1 MAFKK
6 TPSKIRYYFLW
17 LLDTSTFDQHMLF
30 FSEFSLS
37 WYSTLKSA
45 SSRWLRLPA
54 PLQNSLEHLGY
65 YEGMISDT
73 LCAQYQQKMEWF
85 EGPTLV
91 DLAYGRKQAIWLD
104 DAFPPLKQ
112 ILFCFI
118 RCVSFLK
125 LSKYDLKLLQNMNL
139 SLKIPVIWSWMKL
152 NLL

>member
-6 TPSKIRYYFLW
+6 TPSKIRHYFFLIIGYINIW
-17 LLDTSTFDQHMLF
+17 PTYAIF
-30 FSEFSLS
+30 
-37 WYSTLKSA
+37 
-45 SSRWLRLPA
+45 LRIVISMVFNFKECQQPLIAA

-65 YEGMISDT
+65 CEGMISDT

-112 ILFCFI
+112 ILFCLI